1 MKMGNFIT
9 EYEYKMA
16 SMIADVICGGDVDPG
31 TLITEEYVLRLE
43 RETFVELCK
52 QEKKHRKGSNTC

>member
-1 MKMGNFIT
+1 
-9 EYEYKMA
+9 MA
-16 SMIADVICGGDVDPG
+16 SMIADVISGGDVDPG

-52 QEKKHRKGSNTC
+52 QEKTVERINHMLKTNRPLRN